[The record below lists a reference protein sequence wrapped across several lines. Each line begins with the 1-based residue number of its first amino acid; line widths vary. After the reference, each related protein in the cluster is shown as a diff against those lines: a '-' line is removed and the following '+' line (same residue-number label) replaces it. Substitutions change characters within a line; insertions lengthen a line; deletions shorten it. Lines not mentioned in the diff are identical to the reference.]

1 MISNAHTI
9 VVGSLER
16 QNIMTVAT
24 LSRPQAKLQ
33 PQSRWSETLRNFWID
48 IALFL
53 MFIVDMNTHLT
64 GMAVHEWLGIV
75 FGGSLIYHIFVH
87 WNWISN
93 STRKLFG
100 KLPTVQRIRYIVDL
114 TLFGMM
120 TIVVASGILISR
132 DALPTLGITLNSSR
146 YWSMLHHTTSNL
158 VIVLVGL
165 HLALSWSWITT
176 AWTRYIWAPLT
187 GRKAIST
194 HVAVEK

>member
-1 MISNAHTI
+1 
-9 VVGSLER
+9 
-16 QNIMTVAT
+16 MTVAT
-24 LSRPQAKLQ
+24 LPRPQTKI
-33 PQSRWSETLRNFWID
+33 QSKSHWSETLRNFWID

-64 GMAVHEWLGIV
+64 GMAVHEWLGIF

-87 WNWISN
+87 WSWISN

-100 KLPTVQRIRYIVDL
+100 KLPAIQRIRYIVDL
-114 TLFGMM
+114 ALFVIM

-132 DALPTLGITLNSSR
+132 EAVPALGITPAGSR

-187 GRKAIST
+187 GRKAVSVHAAI
-194 HVAVEK
+194 EK